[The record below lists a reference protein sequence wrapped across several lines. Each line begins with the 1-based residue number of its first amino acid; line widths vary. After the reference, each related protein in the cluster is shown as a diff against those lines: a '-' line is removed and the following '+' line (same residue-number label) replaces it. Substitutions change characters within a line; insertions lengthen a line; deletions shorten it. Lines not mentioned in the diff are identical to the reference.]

1 MGFNEVLSSWSSSE
15 EEDGHDHDEDRDQV
29 LKKPYQYYFSI
40 TIFFDCL
47 YLTNSFKTDRDK
59 EQEEIA
65 AQEAQ
70 EEMAQQEMDNDLCMQ
85 NEIDAEI
92 DMTMNEAMND
102 CAD

>member
-1 MGFNEVLSSWSSSE
+1 MAMIMMKIATRFVQDTIPILFP
-15 EEDGHDHDEDRDQV
+15 H
-29 LKKPYQYYFSI
+29 YY
-40 TIFFDCL
+40 IFYCM

>member
-1 MGFNEVLSSWSSSE
+1 MAMTMMKTVTRFLQDTISILFQ
-15 EEDGHDHDEDRDQV
+15 H
-29 LKKPYQYYFSI
+29 YY
-40 TIFFDCL
+40 IFYCL
-47 YLTNSFKTDRDK
+47 HLTNSFKTDRDK

>member
-1 MGFNEVLSSWSSSE
+1 MAMIMMKIATRFLQDTISILF
-15 EEDGHDHDEDRDQV
+15 Q
-29 LKKPYQYYFSI
+29 QYY
-40 TIFFDCL
+40 IFCL
-47 YLTNSFKTDRDK
+47 HLTNSFKTDRDK

-70 EEMAQQEMDNDLCMQ
+70 EEMAQQEMDNDVCMQ

>member
-1 MGFNEVLSSWSSSE
+1 M
-15 EEDGHDHDEDRDQV
+15 H
-29 LKKPYQYYFSI
+29 
-40 TIFFDCL
+40 
-47 YLTNSFKTDRDK
+47 LTNSFKTDRDK

-92 DMTMNEAMND
+92 DMTMNEAIND

>member
-15 EEDGHDHDEDRDQV
+15 EEDGNDHDEDRDQV
-29 LKKPYQYYFSI
+29 IPKISYSI
-40 TIFFDCL
+40 IYCL
-47 YLTNSFKTDRDK
+47 WFKTDRDK